1 MDHQLLKKKVTK
13 LSIGTV
19 QFGLNYG
26 VANNAGKV
34 PFDEVQKILK
44 EAKFN
49 HIDTIDTAAAY
60 GDSEDVLGKSGVQN
74 LQLITK
80 LSEIPSDVND
90 ITTYIEDSFF
100 NSLQRLKVKKVY
112 GFLLHRPSQLSN
124 KGGGEIY
131 QTLLNLKE
139 QGYIEKIGASIYQP
153 EELDV
158 IYKNYELDLIQSPF
172 NIFDRRLIE
181 TDWLSRLNERGVE
194 IHIRSV
200 FLQGLLLMSSN
211 QRPEK
216 FKRWDNLWKKW
227 DNWLKENNITPLE
240 ACIKYALAVPE
251 ISKVVIGVNSDSQ
264 LKEIIVAA
272 NGTSPEIPND
282 LFSNDTDLLNPANWN
297 NL

>member
-1 MDHQLLKKKVTK
+1 VTK
-13 LSIGTV
+13 LSVGTV

-44 EAKFN
+44 EAKLN
-49 HIDTIDTAAAY
+49 QIDTIDTAAAY
-60 GDSEDVLGKSGVQN
+60 GDSEEVLGESGVQD

-80 LSEIPSDVND
+80 LSEIPSGVKN
-90 ITTYIEDSFF
+90 ITTYIEESFF
-100 NSLQRLKVKKVY
+100 NSLQRLKVKKIY
-112 GFLLHRPSQLSN
+112 GFLLHRPSQLFMD
-124 KGGGEIY
+124 GGNEIY

-139 QGYIEKIGASIYQP
+139 QGYIEKIGASIYQS
-153 EELDV
+153 EELDE
-158 IYKNYELDLIQSPF
+158 IFKEYELDLVQLPF

-181 TDWLSRLNERGVE
+181 TGWLNQLYNKGVE
-194 IHIRSV
+194 IHVRSV

-216 FKRWDNLWKKW
+216 FKRWDDLWKKW
-227 DNWLKENNITPLE
+227 DGWLEENNLTPLE
-240 ACIKYALAVPE
+240 ASIRYALSVPE
-251 ISKVVIGVNSDSQ
+251 ISKVVIGVDSNFQ
-264 LKEIIVAA
+264 LKEIISAA
-272 NGTSPEIPND
+272 NGKLPEIPND